1 MSELQDYHNQDLTDS
16 IKLLTVKQGKSKEGT
31 DYYYLELT
39 FINGFTK
46 RIFVNSTESFGF
58 LNAFQSLQD
67 YLPMNIKIS
76 EAGFDDYSL
85 YLDTITLLEQIKTLE
100 GPRAVDNTLMRHPE
114 LKVFLKEFQRKWLN
128 RIEKDLSIG
137 DYKN

>member
-1 MSELQDYHNQDLTDS
+1 MSEFQDYHNQDLTDS

-76 EAGFDDYSL
+76 EAGFDEYSL

-100 GPRAVDNTLMRHPE
+100 GPRAVDNTLMRHSE
-114 LKVFLKEFQRKWLN
+114 LKAFLKEHQRKWLN
-128 RIEKDLSIG
+128 QIEKDLSIG
-137 DYKN
+137 DYKK

>member
-114 LKVFLKEFQRKWLN
+114 LKTFLKEFQRKWLN
-128 RIEKDLSIG
+128 RIESDLSIG
-137 DYKN
+137 DYKK

>member
-1 MSELQDYHNQDLTDS
+1 MSELQEYHNQDLTDS

-114 LKVFLKEFQRKWLN
+114 LKAFLKEHQRKWLN

-137 DYKN
+137 GYKK

>member
-1 MSELQDYHNQDLTDS
+1 MSELQEYHNQDLTDS

-85 YLDTITLLEQIKTLE
+85 YLDSITLLEQIKTLE

-114 LKVFLKEFQRKWLN
+114 LKSFLKEFQRKWLN

-137 DYKN
+137 DYKK

>member
-1 MSELQDYHNQDLTDS
+1 MSELQDFHNLDLTDS

-39 FINGFTK
+39 FINGFSK

>member
-1 MSELQDYHNQDLTDS
+1 MSDLQDYHNQDLTDS

-114 LKVFLKEFQRKWLN
+114 LKVFLKEHQRKWLN
-128 RIEKDLSIG
+128 QIEKDLSIG
-137 DYKN
+137 DYKR

>member
-76 EAGFDDYSL
+76 EAGFDEYSL

-114 LKVFLKEFQRKWLN
+114 LKTFLKEFQRKWLN
-128 RIEKDLSIG
+128 RIESDLSIG
-137 DYKN
+137 DYKK